1 MDWEIGVDIYT
12 QLCIKQT
19 TTPSVEPWELHSV
32 LCGDLNGSKVPKL
45 GMYVY
50 LIYVK
55 LTDFT
60 VQQKHNTAE
69 QPSLNKKRIF
79 YKT

>member
-1 MDWEIGVDIYT
+1 M
-12 QLCIKQT
+12 
-19 TTPSVEPWELHSV
+19 

-69 QPSLNKKRIF
+69 QPIVLRKKGFFTRQ
-79 YKT
+79 KTVSMVLGT

>member
-1 MDWEIGVDIYT
+1 
-12 QLCIKQT
+12 
-19 TTPSVEPWELHSV
+19 
-32 LCGDLNGSKVPKL
+32 
-45 GMYVY
+45 MYVY

-69 QPSLNKKRIF
+69 QPIVLRKKGFFTRQ
-79 YKT
+79 KTVSMVLGT